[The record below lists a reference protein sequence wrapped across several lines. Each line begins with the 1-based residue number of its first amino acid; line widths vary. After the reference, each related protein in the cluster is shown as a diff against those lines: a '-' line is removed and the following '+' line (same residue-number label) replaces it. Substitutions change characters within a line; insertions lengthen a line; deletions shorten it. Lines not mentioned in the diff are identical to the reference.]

1 MTDRSGPAPG
11 ETGNRAGTDAAA
23 ATTRVRCAVSDGT
36 GPADAHA
43 AADTALAAVAEHVS
57 AHAACGPPAI
67 RLASG
72 LALLG
77 PLVRAGAVD
86 AVRAR
91 MVAVLTAEV
100 AGIAR
105 PEAEEAV
112 RRAELIHRRS
122 AR

>member
-1 MTDRSGPAPG
+1 M
-11 ETGNRAGTDAAA
+11 
-23 ATTRVRCAVSDGT
+23 
-36 GPADAHA
+36 
-43 AADTALAAVAEHVS
+43 S